1 MADDDTRASPQ
12 WQELEGRVR
21 AVASYIWD
29 RPASPHRLAG
39 INLDCV
45 LEREPDNWVCIEI
58 SISSTLAKLR
68 DDLSKFS
75 VVRQA
80 LIPQGIA
87 CSLYFISD
95 KPPTESLI
103 ASGEALHVKVLSITD
118 LTKMFFDFGA
128 YRALRSELA
137 FGSAVDP
144 WSGKPDDTDFIE
156 VKYSSD
162 DGRQIDVNDISSL
175 VATGRRI
182 ILIGEFGSGKSRA
195 LREIFHILARDA
207 ETTGRYPLAINL
219 RENWGTRR
227 GHEII
232 RRHFDEIGMGDR
244 ADSIVRIL
252 DKNSLVLL
260 LDGFDEIG
268 TQSWSDDPSRLKDI
282 RRSAIAGIKDLLRRS
297 KGGAVISGRE
307 HYFNS
312 DGEMLEALGLE
323 SGECTV
329 VRCANEFTF
338 DEMKSLV
345 KNIPGD
351 IAVPAWLPRRPLLCQ
366 VIARMEPEEIEVIF
380 GAEGGD
386 ATLWETLID
395 VICSREARISSALDA
410 RKIKDVLRRV
420 SRITRTKNA
429 NVGPVSISEINRAFE
444 SVIGVPPVDESATM
458 LQRLPGLGRFAA
470 ETTDRQFVDMFILDG
485 LRGLDDAEI
494 IRTNELGIEKESWV
508 NPLGDLGLE
517 VLAGGIPQGLEGTR
531 QALRKARMCATNQNR
546 VLAADIVSCLFAR
559 SEDGEVVEFGSLWVA
574 DTYFGRIDMT
584 RCVAKDL
591 KISESYI
598 IELDL
603 PKRPPVSTEIL
614 DCQIN
619 TVRGVSSSSGIP
631 TWIRAT
637 IGTFDAISTVAQIRA
652 AALSPSQQILVT
664 IVKKTFF
671 TKGSGARKRRYSEV
685 LVGSPMGQSKS
696 NHQSVEGRT
705 RS

>member
-1 MADDDTRASPQ
+1 
-12 WQELEGRVR
+12 
-21 AVASYIWD
+21 
-29 RPASPHRLAG
+29 
-39 INLDCV
+39 
-45 LEREPDNWVCIEI
+45 
-58 SISSTLAKLR
+58 
-68 DDLSKFS
+68 
-75 VVRQA
+75 
-80 LIPQGIA
+80 
-87 CSLYFISD
+87 
-95 KPPTESLI
+95 
-103 ASGEALHVKVLSITD
+103 
-118 LTKMFFDFGA
+118 MFFDFGS

-144 WSGKPDDTDFIE
+144 WSGKPDDTEFIQ
-156 VKYSSD
+156 VTYQSD
-162 DGRQIDVNDISSL
+162 DGRQLTVADLSSL

-195 LREIFHILARDA
+195 LREVFHTLARDA

-232 RRHFDEIGMGDR
+232 RRHFDEIGMENR
-244 ADSIVRIL
+244 ADAIVRIL
-252 DKNSLVLL
+252 DKDSLILL

-282 RRSAIAGIKDLLRRS
+282 RRSAVAGIKDLLRRS
-297 KGGAVISGRE
+297 RGGAVISGRE

-312 DGEMLEALGLE
+312 DAEMLTALGLE
-323 SGECTV
+323 PGECTV

-338 DEMKSLV
+338 EEMKSLV

-366 VIARMEPEEIEVIF
+366 VIARMEAEELEIIF

-410 RKIKDVLRRV
+410 GKIKDVLRQV

-444 SVIGVPPVDESATM
+444 AVIGVPPVDESATM

-494 IRTNELGIEKESWV
+494 IRTNEVGIEKEPWV
-508 NPLGDLGLE
+508 NPLGDLGLQ
-517 VLAGGIPQGLEGTR
+517 VLADHIPQGVEGAR
-531 QALRKARMCATNQNR
+531 QAIRKARTSTTNQNR
-546 VLAADIVSCLFAR
+546 VLAADIVSCLCAR
-559 SEDGEVVEFGSLWVA
+559 SEDGDILDFGGLWVA
-574 DTYFGRIDMT
+574 DTYFGRLDMT
-584 RCVAKDL
+584 RCVTNDL
-591 KISESYI
+591 KISESDI

-603 PKRPPVSTEIL
+603 PKRPPGRTEIL
-614 DCQIN
+614 DCQIG

-631 TWIRAT
+631 SWIQAT

-671 TKGSGARKRRYSEV
+671 QKGSGKKEEALLRGLGRVADRGKANRIINLLKAEHVLDDFPGNEGVVYTPNRAAGKRMKDLMAALTLSSDPIWKRVSAMDGE
-685 LVGSPMGQSKS
+685 
-696 NHQSVEGRT
+696 
-705 RS
+705 